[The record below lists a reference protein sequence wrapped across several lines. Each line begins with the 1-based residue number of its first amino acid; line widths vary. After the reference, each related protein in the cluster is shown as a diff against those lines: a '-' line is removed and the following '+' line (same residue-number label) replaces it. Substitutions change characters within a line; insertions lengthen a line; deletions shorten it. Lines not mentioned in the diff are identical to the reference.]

1 MRPRYATEND
11 FPEVEALLRAC
22 ALPIEGVRAHI
33 ERYIVARDNA
43 GLLGCAGIEQYG
55 AVGLLRGLAVAQRAR
70 SAGLGELLI
79 STIVADVR
87 QRGVE
92 SIVLQTTSASAYF
105 ARLPA
110 PAGRLF
116 PRTTMSFPL
125 LIRRQQRLI
134 AGPNV
139 EDERSFPSQLVCR
152 RGLLRPRFPSETQD
166 APSHPRQAPHRE
178 HRVHAKRPNSAG
190 LTL

>member
-105 ARLPA
+105 ARLGFA
-110 PAGRLF
+110 PITASEV
-116 PRTTMSFPL
+116 PRALPPSLKEFPL
-125 LIRRQQRLI
+125 GNAAEGTVMQI
-134 AGPNV
+134 A
-139 EDERSFPSQLVCR
+139 L
-152 RGLLRPRFPSETQD
+152 
-166 APSHPRQAPHRE
+166 
-178 HRVHAKRPNSAG
+178 
-190 LTL
+190 